1 LKSIAGTS
9 LFHGTLREGQTTM
22 THFLPAILLSGLLV
36 SCESPAPQPSP
47 GDARGRAQANVAQ
60 GVGSTGIWENGRY
73 ADELGQTS
81 ERECIRN
88 KDIIAGSF
96 SNASTPHSPLN
107 VRFLIFNPTSISF
120 QLFEYGRNN
129 PVTALSPKSYTVS
142 IEESDGGKQK
152 FRAMNYSDKLAFEKT
167 DAKAVHDI
175 LMKGGKIQFSI
186 VDDFNAKT
194 QYQFTIE
201 NAGGYDEAYKNLT
214 EK

>member
-1 LKSIAGTS
+1 MKHL
-9 LFHGTLREGQTTM
+9 LR
-22 THFLPAILLSGLLV
+22 AVLLSGLLV
-36 SCESPAPQPSP
+36 SCESPAPQPTK
-47 GDARGRAQANVAQ
+47 GDAGDRAQAN
-60 GVGSTGIWENGRY
+60 VGSTGIWENGRY

-81 ERECIRN
+81 DRECIRN

-96 SNASTPHSPLN
+96 SNASTLNSPLS

-120 QLFEYGRNN
+120 QLFEYGGNN
-129 PVTALSPKSYTVS
+129 PVKALSPRSYTVS
-142 IEESDGGKQK
+142 IEERDGGKPK

-194 QYQFTIE
+194 QYQFIIE
-201 NAGGYDEAYKNLT
+201 NASGYDEAYKNLT